1 MKKHKMV
8 LLAILSIFML
18 GIIFPAYADQKQQQ
32 LQEVNRQ
39 IQQQKANL
47 NSTKKKETD
56 IMSQLNN
63 IEKSMSQTQN
73 EIDATND
80 RIAYL
85 EHNIQTTQK
94 NMDKQQKDLDE
105 QTETLGDRLV
115 EIYETGDTSYLEVLL
130 SAEDLKDFITRYDM
144 LGSIVEQ
151 DVDLIKTINKQKKE
165 LALKKSEL
173 EVKQRELVSVRESQ
187 ESQKATLAAQKGE
200 KQEVLGSVQKEK
212 SQYAKALAALEQSSR
227 EIEAM
232 IRREQGGGGGPALGS
247 GTYTWPAPG
256 YSTIT
261 SSYGMRYHPILKVR
275 KLHSGMD
282 IGAPS
287 GANIVAADAG
297 KVIYS
302 GWMTGYGNTVV
313 IDHGAGKSTLYGH
326 QSRILVSNGQTVS
339 KGQIIGKVG
348 STGWSTGAH
357 LHFEVRVNGSP
368 VNPAG
373 YL

>member
-1 MKKHKMV
+1 LKKHKMV

>member
-8 LLAILSIFML
+8 LLTILSIFML

-94 NMDKQQKDLDE
+94 NIDKQQKDLDE

>member
-8 LLAILSIFML
+8 LLTILSIFML

-56 IMSQLNN
+56 IMSQLNS
-63 IEKSMSQTQN
+63 IEKSISQTQN

-85 EHNIQTTQK
+85 ENNIQTTQK
-94 NMDKQQKDLDE
+94 NIDKQQKDLDE
-105 QTETLGDRLV
+105 QTGTLGDRLV

-151 DVDLIKTINKQKKE
+151 DVDLIKTINKQKKA

-173 EVKQRELVSVRESQ
+173 EIKQKELVSVRESQ
-187 ESQKATLAAQKGE
+187 ESQKETLAAQKGE